1 MCKEEDFNEKREK
14 TMRQVHDMAI
24 PLAERMR
31 PQSAETYLGQ
41 EKVFGEGS
49 FLREAMKNG
58 MLPSLIFWGPPG
70 SGKTTLARILAR
82 ELDSIFVNLS
92 AVSSGKKD
100 LTAVLSQA
108 ERDRVD
114 GKRTMLFLD
123 EIHRWNKAQQDA
135 LLPFVEAGMITLIG
149 ATTENPSFSVN
160 SALLSRTRVLVLQ
173 SLSPETIAA
182 LLERALRE
190 DVVLLAKKVQV
201 EEGVA
206 EFLARASGGDARQ
219 ALSALEACV
228 FRAKK
233 VTMETA
239 EAVMQRSHLLYDKK
253 GEWHYDVISAL
264 HKSLRGSD
272 ADGALYWLGRMLE
285 AGEDPLYVARRLIRF
300 ASEDVGLANSFALPQ
315 SIAALEACRHLG
327 MPECELNLAQAVV
340 YLAKSK
346 KSNALYEAYGQVK
359 DDIRKFPNEPVP
371 LHLRNAP
378 TKLMKDLGYGQGYKY
393 TPEFKDSEASEQ
405 KYLPEKLR
413 DRRYLTFE

>member
-1 MCKEEDFNEKREK
+1 MNNSHEKG
-14 TMRQVHDMAI
+14 T
-24 PLAERMR
+24 PLPERMR

-41 EKVFGEGS
+41 EKIFGEGS
-49 FLREAMKNG
+49 FLREAVKNG
-58 MLPSLIFWGPPG
+58 ALPSLIFWGPPG
-70 SGKTTLARILAR
+70 SGKTTLARILSR
-82 ELDSIFVNLS
+82 ELDSVFVSLS

-100 LTAVLSQA
+100 LTIVLEQA
-108 ERDRVD
+108 EKDRAE
-114 GKRTMLFLD
+114 GKRTILFLD

-135 LLPFVEAGMITLIG
+135 LLPFVESGVITLIG

-173 SLSPETIAA
+173 SLPSSAIMTI
-182 LLERALRE
+182 LNRALTE
-190 DVVLLAKKVQV
+190 DALFLIQKVRADNGVL
-201 EEGVA
+201 
-206 EFLARASGGDARQ
+206 EFLAQASGGDARQ
-219 ALSALEACV
+219 ALSALEACT
-228 FRAKK
+228 FHARQI
-233 VTMETA
+233 TMELA
-239 EAVMQRSHLLYDKK
+239 ESVMQRSHLLYDKK

-264 HKSLRGSD
+264 HKSLRGGD

-300 ASEDVGLANSFALPQ
+300 ASEDIGLANSFALPQ

-378 TKLMKDLGYGQGYKY
+378 TQLMKEIGYGQGYKY
-393 TPEFKDSEASEQ
+393 TPEFKNPEDAQQS
-405 KYLPEKLR
+405 YLPEKLR
-413 DRRYLTFE
+413 GRKYVIFSE

>member
-1 MCKEEDFNEKREK
+1 MNNSHEKG
-14 TMRQVHDMAI
+14 T
-24 PLAERMR
+24 PLPERMR

-41 EKVFGEGS
+41 EKIFGEGG
-49 FLREAMKNG
+49 FLREAVKNG
-58 MLPSLIFWGPPG
+58 ALPSLIFWGPPG
-70 SGKTTLARILAR
+70 SGKTTLARILSR
-82 ELDSIFVNLS
+82 ELDSVFVSLS

-100 LTAVLSQA
+100 LTIVLEQA
-108 ERDRVD
+108 EKDRAE
-114 GKRTMLFLD
+114 GKRTILFLD

-135 LLPFVEAGMITLIG
+135 LLPFVESGVITLIG

-173 SLSPETIAA
+173 SLPSSAIMTI
-182 LLERALRE
+182 LKRALTE
-190 DVVLLAKKVQV
+190 DALFLTQKVRADNGVL
-201 EEGVA
+201 
-206 EFLARASGGDARQ
+206 EFLAQASGGDARQ
-219 ALSALEACV
+219 ALSALEACT
-228 FRAKK
+228 FHARQI
-233 VTMETA
+233 TMELA
-239 EAVMQRSHLLYDKK
+239 ESVMQRSHLLYDKK

-264 HKSLRGSD
+264 HKSLRGGD

-300 ASEDVGLANSFALPQ
+300 ASEDIGLANSFALPQ

-378 TKLMKDLGYGQGYKY
+378 TQLMKEIGYGQGYKY
-393 TPEFKDSEASEQ
+393 TPEFKNPEDAQQS
-405 KYLPEKLR
+405 YLPEKLR
-413 DRRYLTFE
+413 GRKYVIFSE

>member
-1 MCKEEDFNEKREK
+1 
-14 TMRQVHDMAI
+14 
-24 PLAERMR
+24 MR
-31 PQSAETYLGQ
+31 PQSAETYIGQ
-41 EKVFGEGS
+41 EKIFGEGS
-49 FLREAMKNG
+49 FLREAVRNG

-82 ELDSIFVNLS
+82 ELDSVFVNLS

-100 LTAVLSQA
+100 LTVVLGQA
-108 ERDRVD
+108 ERDRAD
-114 GKRTMLFLD
+114 GKRTILFLD

-135 LLPFVEAGMITLIG
+135 LLPFVEAGIITLIG

-160 SALLSRTRVLVLQ
+160 SALLSRTRILVLQ
-173 SLSPETIAA
+173 SLSPEILAA
-182 LLERALRE
+182 LLNRALRE
-190 DVVLLAKKVQV
+190 DAILLAKKVQV
-201 EEGVA
+201 EEGVTD
-206 EFLARASGGDARQ
+206 FLAEASGGDARQ
-219 ALSALEACV
+219 ALSALEACI
-228 FRAKK
+228 FRTKR
-233 VTMETA
+233 VTMEVA
-239 EAVMQRSHLLYDKK
+239 EAVMQRSHLLYDRR

-285 AGEDPLYVARRLIRF
+285 AGEDPLYVARRLIHF

-315 SIAALEACRHLG
+315 AVAALEACRHLG

-346 KSNALYEAYGQVK
+346 KSNALYEAYGRVK

-371 LHLRNAP
+371 LHLRNAS

-393 TPEFKDSEASEQ
+393 TPKFKDPETSKQE
-405 KYLPEKLR
+405 YLPEKLR

>member
-1 MCKEEDFNEKREK
+1 MNNSHEKG
-14 TMRQVHDMAI
+14 T
-24 PLAERMR
+24 PLPERMR

-41 EKVFGEGS
+41 EKIFGEES
-49 FLREAMKNG
+49 FLREAVKNG
-58 MLPSLIFWGPPG
+58 ALPSLIFWGPPG
-70 SGKTTLARILAR
+70 SGKTTLARILSR
-82 ELDSIFVNLS
+82 ELDSVFVSLS

-100 LTAVLSQA
+100 LTIVLEQA
-108 ERDRVD
+108 EKDRAE
-114 GKRTMLFLD
+114 GKRTILFLD

-135 LLPFVEAGMITLIG
+135 LLPFVESGVITLIG

-173 SLSPETIAA
+173 SLPSSAIMTI
-182 LLERALRE
+182 LKRALTE
-190 DVVLLAKKVQV
+190 DALFLTQKVRADNGVL
-201 EEGVA
+201 
-206 EFLARASGGDARQ
+206 EFLAQASGGDARQ
-219 ALSALEACV
+219 ALSALEACT
-228 FRAKK
+228 FHARQI
-233 VTMETA
+233 TMELA
-239 EAVMQRSHLLYDKK
+239 ESVMQRSHLLYDKK

-264 HKSLRGSD
+264 HKSLRGGD

-300 ASEDVGLANSFALPQ
+300 ASEDIGLANSFALPQ

-378 TKLMKDLGYGQGYKY
+378 TQLMKEIGYGQGYKY
-393 TPEFKDSEASEQ
+393 TPEFKNPEDAQQS
-405 KYLPEKLR
+405 YLPEKLR
-413 DRRYLTFE
+413 GRKYVIFSE